1 MPTNLQISQLHTA
14 LDQMNLPAVKQL
26 IDSKSISIDEINE
39 LNHTVDSVLHRLLR
53 VAISNGGNPASKE
66 KCLNIIK
73 FLIESGVQYDVVP
86 VDDSRSPLL
95 FAIAN
100 ERCPANISVYLLK
113 QHLQEVG
120 GDFEKLKSSN
130 QNIFSEIAAT
140 GINSDLFQGIVR
152 EFPELLKPF
161 AIDRIFFLESE
172 EKSSRSI
179 SDAASF
185 DPVQALDGKG
195 LQVSISPGSVS
206 KKKTIVIDYSFLN
219 DKERQIKQIRR
230 LIAEGF
236 SVLVFNGSNN
246 FIKLEH
252 GFTED
257 VFKQAAGFPFSLDPK
272 KYYKILDLNF
282 TLPNDEVLLLDGSRS
297 KELETLFY
305 SPIYVDGP
313 AFPANNILPAC
324 LLGRYDDIEKLQK
337 DDLSY
342 LMRVGITK
350 DLSNEEIIR
359 LLEKEPKIKEIDVL
373 EIAISN
379 NQKNVLDLLIINNFN
394 FASLDPDK
402 KIRFFA
408 MAVRY
413 GHTAI
418 VKTLLEKGAEVNCA
432 MPDRST
438 VLMMAA
444 LCGHTETVK
453 ALLEKGAAVNH
464 FLTSNFKG
472 FTALASAAQN
482 GHIETVE
489 ALLEKGAE
497 VNRANSYGF
506 TALTIAAQNG
516 HTAIVKAL
524 LENRAEVNHA
534 NFKGFTA
541 LMIATQDGH
550 IETVE
555 ALLEKGAEVNH
566 ANSNGSTA
574 LTIAAQ
580 NGHTAIVKALLENRA
595 KVNHSNSNGSTALT
609 IAAQNGHTAIVKAL
623 IKVGADVRKVKK
635 MMINTGVI
643 SNSFLG
649 NSSLEAIF
657 TMAPAGEIM
666 NLEHLTI
673 ALPYPARTR
682 VEVQGISGY
691 AFIKR
696 KPDKAKNNS
705 LSAAE
710 ITDLQNDFTAQQRE
724 FETSTTK
731 AYFSFLNLVEQ
742 NKTTQLLSTNY
753 PAKIV
758 GIKVDNGA
766 KITKLFQ
773 DEFGFYHIKTDK
785 PCRADY
791 VLEVDHTTL
800 PKLNLTDTALGR
812 IVDQYKVKIAN
823 SVDQKVPKQQIFQS
837 NSNYL
842 KQIFETGAP
851 ASCAVRT
858 ATFMHKIKK
867 DHPELLDEC
876 RVVNIDRNH
885 AAIEVKTGD
894 GANDFVYI
902 DLGGTHATLREVS
915 ENYSEHTNIFSRF
928 TQGVVNLADR
938 APSLGAIGRV
948 VALPFVAAAYP
959 FVVLGRGVAAIL
971 RRRSNK
977 VSDVQEETGA
987 PPPETLHFPQYQQQP
1002 TTNTGPT
1009 LTASH
1014 PPKTQHP
1021 FQHFVQTQRSQQL
1034 SKIED
1039 KDTQKLFLQKH
1050 PSLIFA
1056 NKGEENFCANRLI
1069 ESARKENPKRPIF
1082 YIDSPKQIDVLKKA
1096 IKIIGEDGYQMA
1108 ADISAEGF
1116 LADFLQE
1123 ANLYNRR
1130 FDSEEI
1136 MLAPKQDEQD
1146 QLPLL
1151 IINWSNFT
1159 PRQRTSFNTIIDD
1172 QRPSVDGKDLVEIKI
1187 VSICD
1192 QKIDDESF
1200 VSRHANKYQASFAR
1214 KTKTTAD
1221 DLQDAI
1227 NIDLK
1232 GASDWKQQLFGRI
1245 FLQDKQIIWTKSD
1258 FVRDLESGKTN
1269 FSVSNCS
1276 DNAEFKKLLEQAQAF
1291 GSFVY
1296 NGYKI
1301 PLTDNLK
1308 IKPATKNFD
1317 FSKYD
1322 PAKITLVKNQ
1332 PINQVAAEC
1341 KIINTQIFDFLL
1353 RRKEISLEGEYSEK
1367 PGFIELASERPDK
1380 TLKLFISSNLTQAQF
1395 YSLFC
1400 EATKAE
1406 VKLELSFAPGV
1417 ATPDYL
1423 SRFVAPKQQID
1434 EPKKNVRAHIYTAQH
1449 PRSIKLEPDAGV
1461 IDIEDCTFQDLVSK
1475 ISYKINGR
1483 NFSFEEN
1490 KSNFIEYL
1498 KQGTAVVLRGEFSED
1513 LLQMLQPYLT
1523 EEYAANLTLI
1533 VENKDNKAQKLLEF
1547 LGEGG
1552 YIKLAED
1559 IENIAA
1565 KSEISEEDSAPS
1577 YTVFVNAPDAE
1588 LMRDASIFK
1597 YERKTYF
1604 KYLLKHNSVI
1614 ALCGDAGVGKTFLVH
1629 EEKNI
1634 HKGFENFDN
1643 WIRQGGIL
1651 FLDESNIIDTH
1662 LTIFEPLK
1670 EGGNKRIFYQGKFY
1684 QLDKKHK
1691 VVLAYNPPEYGGGR
1705 VEQKLLLEGGV
1716 STFAMQQLP
1725 ASYIYFLLKTE
1736 IFEKTEFQNN
1746 KDIEARFLNFC
1757 KAEIVKYQDLIDA
1770 NSKEK
1775 ITIRALQES
1784 ALQFLTK
1791 VMDGKDSGEEA
1802 AAYAKNIKTKNF
1814 VSTDATIAL
1823 ENALGKC
1830 LAVRKKQREGNL
1842 PVCGTNGV
1850 LFEGASGV
1858 GKSALI
1864 KAYLDAEGCKYH
1876 KIDSSMPYESQKQQ
1890 LIRAY
1895 KEGAILWIDEIDTCI
1910 NNGIERL
1917 LTSALSGLDPE
1928 GSNQVSRTGSD
1939 SDLSSQ
1945 KTVTNAGFMLVAS
1958 SNGITQT
1965 GRAVVGPAIRSR
1977 LDCPRPSDLQE
1988 YKENDIKKIISTW
2001 IVGDQKGAVLS
2012 EQGQT
2017 EVSDLAKE
2025 YLELQQSGGENAV
2038 NLRMLRR
2045 FVDEQKEMFKVV
2057 EKDGGGSPSVRDVSR
2072 PRLIQVA
2079 TAPSTDT
2086 GEKRQ

>member
-1 MPTNLQISQLHTA
+1 MPINLQISQLHTA

-140 GINSDLFQGIVR
+140 GINSDLFQGIVG

-257 VFKQAAGFPFSLDPK
+257 VFKQAAGFPFSLDPN
-272 KYYKILDLNF
+272 KYYKILE
-282 TLPNDEVLLLDGSRS
+282 LPNDEVLLLDSSRS

-305 SPIYVDGP
+305 SPIYVDGL
-313 AFPANNILPAC
+313 AFPADNILHAC

-408 MAVRY
+408 MAAR
-413 GHTAI
+413 
-418 VKTLLEKGAEVNCA
+418 
-432 MPDRST
+432 
-438 VLMMAA
+438 
-444 LCGHTETVK
+444 
-453 ALLEKGAAVNH
+453 
-464 FLTSNFKG
+464 
-472 FTALASAAQN
+472 
-482 GHIETVE
+482 
-489 ALLEKGAE
+489 
-497 VNRANSYGF
+497 
-506 TALTIAAQNG
+506 
-516 HTAIVKAL
+516 
-524 LENRAEVNHA
+524 
-534 NFKGFTA
+534 
-541 LMIATQDGH
+541 
-550 IETVE
+550 
-555 ALLEKGAEVNH
+555 
-566 ANSNGSTA
+566 
-574 LTIAAQ
+574 
-580 NGHTAIVKALLENRA
+580 
-595 KVNHSNSNGSTALT
+595 
-609 IAAQNGHTAIVKAL
+609 NGHTAIVKAL

-705 LSAAE
+705 LSAAD
-710 ITDLQNDFTAQQRE
+710 INILKDDFTAQQRE

-791 VLEVDHTTL
+791 VLEVDPTTL

-867 DHPELLDEC
+867 DHPELLDKC

-915 ENYSEHTNIFSRF
+915 GNYSEHTNTFSRF
-928 TQGVVNLADR
+928 AQGVVNLADR

-1034 SKIED
+1034 SKIEN

-1317 FSKYD
+1317 FSKFD
-1322 PAKITLVKNQ
+1322 PTKITLLENQ

-1614 ALCGDAGVGKTFLVH
+1614 ALCGDAGAGKTFLVH

-1684 QLDKKHK
+1684 QLDEKHK

-1842 PVCGTNGV
+1842 PVCGTSGV